1 MWIWCWIIL
10 GHCKNKMVKKNLILF
25 FGSSGGIGQELNK
38 ILIKKYKVIS
48 FYNKTK
54 ISKKNKL
61 IEKKINLLSN
71 KDINKISKIINL
83 NNYKIIILNFASIKI
98 DKLSLY
104 VEEKDYKKTMEVN
117 VNSFLKI
124 INKVIPYM
132 MKNNWGRVINV
143 SSTGGIL
150 GDKGTILY
158 SMSKNATLSMMR
170 VMSKEYGK
178 FNITF
183 NTLKLG
189 NFNHGLF
196 KKLNKDYRKKLL
208 DKVPSKKTGNIKD
221 ILFAIDF
228 LIKTDYVNGSSI
240 NIDGGLDE

>member
-1 MWIWCWIIL
+1 M
-10 GHCKNKMVKKNLILF
+10 GYCKNKMVKKNLILF

-48 FYNKTK
+48 FYNKTR
-54 ISKKNKL
+54 ISKKGKL
-61 IEKKINLLSN
+61 TKKINFLSN
-71 KDINKISKIINL
+71 KDINNISKIVNL
-83 NNYKIIILNFASIKI
+83 NNYRIIILNFASIKI

-117 VNSFLKI
+117 VNGFFKV
-124 INKVIPYM
+124 INKVIPFM
-132 MKNNWGRVINV
+132 MKNKWGRVINV

-189 NFNHGLF
+189 NFNLGLF
-196 KKLNKDYRKKLL
+196 KKLNKEYRKKLL
-208 DKVPSKKTGNIKD
+208 NKVPSKKTGDIKD

-228 LIKTDYVNGSSI
+228 LIKANYVNGSSI
-240 NIDGGLDE
+240 NIDGGLEE

>member
-1 MWIWCWIIL
+1 M
-10 GHCKNKMVKKNLILF
+10 KKNLILF

-48 FYNKTK
+48 FYNKTR
-54 ISKKNKL
+54 ISKKGKL
-61 IEKKINLLSN
+61 TKKINFLSN
-71 KDINKISKIINL
+71 KDINNISKIVNL
-83 NNYKIIILNFASIKI
+83 NNYRIIILNFASIKI

-104 VEEKDYKKTMEVN
+104 VEEKDYKKTMEIN
-117 VNSFLKI
+117 VNGFFKV
-124 INKVIPYM
+124 INKVIPFM
-132 MKNNWGRVINV
+132 MKNKWGRVINV

-189 NFNHGLF
+189 NFNLGLF
-196 KKLNKDYRKKLL
+196 KKLNKEYRKKLL
-208 DKVPSKKTGNIKD
+208 NKVPSKKTGDIKD

-228 LIKTDYVNGSSI
+228 LIKANYVNGSSI
-240 NIDGGLDE
+240 NIDGGLEE

>member
-1 MWIWCWIIL
+1 
-10 GHCKNKMVKKNLILF
+10 MVKKNLILF

-48 FYNKTK
+48 FYNKTR
-54 ISKKNKL
+54 ISKKGKL
-61 IEKKINLLSN
+61 TKKINFLSN
-71 KDINKISKIINL
+71 KDINNISKIVNL
-83 NNYKIIILNFASIKI
+83 NNYRIIILNFASIKI

-104 VEEKDYKKTMEVN
+104 VEEKDYKKTMEIN
-117 VNSFLKI
+117 VNGFFKV
-124 INKVIPYM
+124 INKVIPFM
-132 MKNNWGRVINV
+132 MKNKWGRVINV

-189 NFNHGLF
+189 NFNLGLF
-196 KKLNKDYRKKLL
+196 KKLNKEYRKKLL
-208 DKVPSKKTGNIKD
+208 NKVPSKKTGNIKD

-228 LIKTDYVNGSSI
+228 LIKANYVNGSSI
-240 NIDGGLDE
+240 NIDGGLEE

>member
-1 MWIWCWIIL
+1 
-10 GHCKNKMVKKNLILF
+10 MVKKNLILF

-54 ISKKNKL
+54 TSKNNNL
-61 IEKKINLLSN
+61 TEKKINLLNN
-71 KDINKISKIINL
+71 KDINKISKIVNL
-83 NNYKIIILNFASIKI
+83 DNYKVIILNFASIKI

>member
-1 MWIWCWIIL
+1 M
-10 GHCKNKMVKKNLILF
+10 GYCKNKMVKKNLILF
-25 FGSSGGIGQELNK
+25 FGSSSGIGQELNK

-158 SMSKNATLSMMR
+158 SMSKNATSSMMR

>member
-1 MWIWCWIIL
+1 M
-10 GHCKNKMVKKNLILF
+10 GYCKNKMVKKNLILF

-48 FYNKTK
+48 FYNKTR
-54 ISKKNKL
+54 ISKKGKL
-61 IEKKINLLSN
+61 TKKINFLSN
-71 KDINKISKIINL
+71 KDINNISKIVNL
-83 NNYKIIILNFASIKI
+83 NNYRIIILNFASIKI

-104 VEEKDYKKTMEVN
+104 VEEKDYKKTMEIN
-117 VNSFLKI
+117 VNGFFKV
-124 INKVIPYM
+124 INKVIPFM
-132 MKNNWGRVINV
+132 MKNKWGRVINV

-189 NFNHGLF
+189 NFNLGLF
-196 KKLNKDYRKKLL
+196 KKLNKEYRKKLL
-208 DKVPSKKTGNIKD
+208 NKVPSKKTGDIKD

-228 LIKTDYVNGSSI
+228 LIKANYVNGSSI
-240 NIDGGLDE
+240 NIDGGLEE

>member
-1 MWIWCWIIL
+1 
-10 GHCKNKMVKKNLILF
+10 MVKKNLILF

-54 ISKKNKL
+54 TSKNNNL
-61 IEKKINLLSN
+61 TEKKINLLNN
-71 KDINKISKIINL
+71 KDINKISKIVNL
-83 NNYKIIILNFASIKI
+83 DNYKVIILNFASIKI

-189 NFNHGLF
+189 NFNLGLF
-196 KKLNKDYRKKLL
+196 KKLNKDFRKKLL

-240 NIDGGLDE
+240 NIDGGLNE

>member
-1 MWIWCWIIL
+1 MIDL
-10 GHCKNKMVKKNLILF
+10 
-25 FGSSGGIGQELNK
+25 S
-38 ILIKKYKVIS
+38 KYKLV
-48 FYNKTK
+48 
-54 ISKKNKL
+54 
-61 IEKKINLLSN
+61 
-71 KDINKISKIINL
+71 
-83 NNYKIIILNFASIKI
+83 ILNFASIKI

-104 VEEKDYKKTMEVN
+104 VGENDYKKTMEVN
-117 VNSFLKI
+117 VNAFLKI
-124 INKVIPYM
+124 INKVIPFM
-132 MKNNWGRVINV
+132 MKNNWGRIINV

-158 SMSKNATLSMMR
+158 SMSKNASLGMMK

-196 KKLNKDYRKKLL
+196 MKLKKDFREKLL
-208 DKVPSKKTGNIKD
+208 EKVPSKKTGNIKN

-240 NIDGGLDE
+240 NIDGGLDG

>member
-1 MWIWCWIIL
+1 M
-10 GHCKNKMVKKNLILF
+10 GYCKNKMVKKNLILF

-48 FYNKTK
+48 FYNKTR
-54 ISKKNKL
+54 ISKKGKL
-61 IEKKINLLSN
+61 TKKINFLSN
-71 KDINKISKIINL
+71 KDINNISKIVNL
-83 NNYKIIILNFASIKI
+83 DNYRIIILNFASIKI

-104 VEEKDYKKTMEVN
+104 VEEKDYKKTMEIN
-117 VNSFLKI
+117 VNGFFKV
-124 INKVIPYM
+124 INKVIPFM
-132 MKNNWGRVINV
+132 MKNKWGRVINV

-189 NFNHGLF
+189 NFNLGLF
-196 KKLNKDYRKKLL
+196 KKLNKEYRKKLL
-208 DKVPSKKTGNIKD
+208 NKVPSKKLEI
-221 ILFAIDF
+221 
-228 LIKTDYVNGSSI
+228 
-240 NIDGGLDE
+240 

>member
-1 MWIWCWIIL
+1 
-10 GHCKNKMVKKNLILF
+10 MVKKNLILF

-48 FYNKTK
+48 FYNKTR
-54 ISKKNKL
+54 ISKKGKL
-61 IEKKINLLSN
+61 TKKINFLSN
-71 KDINKISKIINL
+71 KDINNISKIVNL

-104 VEEKDYKKTMEVN
+104 VEEKDYKKTMEIN
-117 VNSFLKI
+117 VNGFFKV
-124 INKVIPYM
+124 INKVIPFM
-132 MKNNWGRVINV
+132 MKNKWGRVINV

-189 NFNHGLF
+189 NFNLGLF
-196 KKLNKDYRKKLL
+196 KKLNKEYRKKLL
-208 DKVPSKKTGNIKD
+208 NKVPSKKTGDIKD

-228 LIKTDYVNGSSI
+228 LIKANYVNGSSI
-240 NIDGGLDE
+240 NIDGGLEE